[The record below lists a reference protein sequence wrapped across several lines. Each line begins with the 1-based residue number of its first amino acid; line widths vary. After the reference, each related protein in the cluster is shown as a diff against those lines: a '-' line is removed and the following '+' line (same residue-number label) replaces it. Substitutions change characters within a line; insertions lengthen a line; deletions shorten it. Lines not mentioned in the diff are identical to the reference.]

1 MAAVVPACVRS
12 SPTATGVLGQ
22 AAPNVPSDSSGLGSS
37 NVSAHDAN
45 IAELRRIAP
54 DLAPSIAKL
63 TIPAYILDRDATVR
77 WLNAA
82 AVARFGDLRGK
93 HIGQIVEPA
102 DVALA
107 RREFAAKLLGTQE
120 ATEGEVTI
128 RTANGGRQT
137 VEISSTQLLDQGAIV
152 GVFGMASPP
161 TSLPPPR
168 PTARN
173 LPREPARRSAPP
185 RGRPLHRRDRGQTRH
200 RDRHRAQPCPRDS
213 GAARGAH
220 PARGSHSRPRPRTRP
235 SCRMTH
241 ACHSVRRLGARG

>member
-1 MAAVVPACVRS
+1 
-12 SPTATGVLGQ
+12 
-22 AAPNVPSDSSGLGSS
+22 
-37 NVSAHDAN
+37 VSAHDAN

-93 HIGQIVEPA
+93 HIGQIVEPP
-102 DVALA
+102 DVPLA

-120 ATEGEVTI
+120 ATEGAVTI

-152 GVFGMASPP
+152 GVFGMASP
-161 TSLPPPR
+161 
-168 PTARN
+168 AD
-173 LPREPARRSAPP
+173 EPAPAAADSPLTP
-185 RGRPLHRRDRGQTRH
+185 RQLHVLRH
-200 RDRHRAQPCPRDS
+200 LAAGHSTAVI
-213 GAARGAH
+213 AARLGISIDTVRNHIRAILERLEVHTRLEAVIRAH
-220 PARGSHSRPRPRTRP
+220 DLGL
-235 SCRMTH
+235 
-241 ACHSVRRLGARG
+241 VRAAE